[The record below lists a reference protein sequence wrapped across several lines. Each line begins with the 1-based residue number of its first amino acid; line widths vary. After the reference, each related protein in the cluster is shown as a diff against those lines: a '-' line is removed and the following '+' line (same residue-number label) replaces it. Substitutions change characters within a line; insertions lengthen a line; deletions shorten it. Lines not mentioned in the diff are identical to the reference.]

1 MFSKF
6 CYDFF
11 RDFFGRKHRAIVGT
25 VDTHK
30 PVVGFGCADISF
42 THLLLE
48 VEVGL
53 VDVGLAVQIVA
64 VLAGT
69 VFGKTFFGKRKRH
82 VEENIEVGTRNLEI
96 VELKVE
102 NPVEQLAFFLLVG
115 NLGALETDV

>member
-30 PVVGFGCADISF
+30 PVVGFGCTDISF
-42 THLLLE
+42 AHLLLE

-53 VDVGLAVQIVA
+53 VNVGLAVQIVA

-69 VFGKTFFGKRKRH
+69 VFGKTSFGKRKRQVYGDLPEGH
-82 VEENIEVGTRNLEI
+82 LQDQDPG
-96 VELKVE
+96 
-102 NPVEQLAFFLLVG
+102 P
-115 NLGALETDV
+115 